1 MIDILNKIEYF
12 LKVTI
17 IIVTAT
23 CLALV
28 IDIVND
34 RYFLCLTELGRLY
47 AG

>member
-1 MIDILNKIEYF
+1 MLDILNKIRYF
-12 LKVTI
+12 LKATF

-28 IDIVND
+28 IDIVNG
-34 RYFLCLTELGRLY
+34 RYFLCLTELDRLY